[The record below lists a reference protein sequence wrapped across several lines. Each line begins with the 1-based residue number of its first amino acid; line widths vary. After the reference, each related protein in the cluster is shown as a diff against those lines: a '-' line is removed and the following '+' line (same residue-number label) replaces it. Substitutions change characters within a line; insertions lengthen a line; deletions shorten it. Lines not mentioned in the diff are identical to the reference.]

1 MLRRFRTWAA
11 IAAFATIGAT
21 VPSLA
26 EAAGTAVFPTS
37 RTLVPI
43 AVATAFATPALV
55 AALFVALGRLGRV
68 LGPVVGVS
76 TLGALAAALVM
87 LAQRGTFAALA
98 G

>member
-1 MLRRFRTWAA
+1 MLRSFKTWAA
-11 IAAFATIGAT
+11 TAAAATFGFVLPT
-21 VPSLA
+21 LA
-26 EAAGTAVFPTS
+26 HAAGPAVFPTS

-68 LGPVVGVS
+68 LGPLVGLS
-76 TLGALAAALVM
+76 TLGAVAAALVV
-87 LAQRGTFAALA
+87 LAQKGTFASLA